1 MSGFKSY
8 AVFFLFASLGVLQG
22 CSEPANRQAEPV
34 FRQIPEIRGIRPEKP
49 VKIKLRRNAKDGYSW
64 EINGNDV
71 DEIVSADNKLRKGL
85 KTE

>member
-1 MSGFKSY
+1 MPGFRYY
-8 AVFFLFASLGVLQG
+8 AVLFFSAVLGVLTG

-34 FRQIPEIRGIRPEKP
+34 FRQMPEIREVRPENP
-49 VKIKLRRNAKDGYSW
+49 VKIKLKRNAKDGYSW

-71 DEIVSADNKLRKGL
+71 DEVVSADKKLRKGL